1 MNLLNRLTVKSLLMN
16 KKRTTATIIGIMLSV
31 ALITAVAGVFFSGVA
46 SLIKWESNRKGNFHV
61 VFRNVLVSDVSDFE
75 NNRKI
80 EGVYLSEHIG
90 YAEIKESANSSKPYA
105 HIMSFSEE
113 ALKNLL
119 AKLTEGRLPQNENEI
134 LIPTHLKTNG
144 RINYKVGDTVRLDVG
159 KRVNEYGELK
169 QNDSYSDENPE
180 RIIDADTREYTIV
193 GVMKRPSYHIED
205 FSAPGYTFITLL
217 DEQNLTGSVDVYTR
231 YTKEGLK
238 NFLKVTANILGVD
251 ADIYEKIH
259 SNQLFTQEEYERYT
273 EEFGKAKY
281 TFASNN
287 NLIILENNPLEIGG
301 AGALTTTAVIVGLI
315 IIFTSVFCIRNS
327 FDISITEKT
336 KQYGML
342 RSVGATK
349 KQIRKNVLYEAF
361 ILGVIGIPMGILLGF
376 LATFFLLAV
385 SNLLMS
391 EMLSGADEI
400 KLELIFE
407 FSWAAVLLAV
417 LSGALTIYLSSIKSA
432 IKAGKVSPIESIRS
446 NKEITNKKL
455 KTPGIIK
462 KIFGVCGEISFK
474 NLKRNRKKHRT
485 TVISILVSVASF
497 VALTSFVSFAF
508 DYAANRVKEYDYD
521 VGVFLGRRNKD
532 AYTQVLET
540 LKLEDVEK
548 YSVIR
553 TESLQIH
560 NVKYSDQYKALE
572 KESHI
577 YYGTKGYADI
587 IAVGDAEYRDFVKKI
602 GINYE
607 EVKDKAILMDTNSM
621 QYYNTRLKKTVTS
634 LIKEFGYEK
643 GNIISGTLSISKSKI
658 TDETTDETATLTKD
672 FSIEVACVTTEKP
685 LGTGRKNSSFLLV
698 SDEVYD
704 SKVLEYDQAVN
715 VFYKSNNPDKLQDEI
730 DVLLQNYG
738 IQAYN
743 VSEEARNMENFFT
756 LLAIFLYGFIV
767 VISLIGIT
775 NVFNTITASV
785 NLRKREF
792 ATLKSIGM
800 TKKEFNRMIRL
811 ESIFTGMKSLIFGL
825 PIGLGLSYLI
835 HFFLLKESG
844 TPYNAPIT
852 AVIISVA
859 VVFLLIAA
867 IMKYSISKTNK
878 QNTIETIRNENI

>member
-1 MNLLNRLTVKSLLMN
+1 M
-16 KKRTTATIIGIMLSV
+16 
-31 ALITAVAGVFFSGVA
+31 
-46 SLIKWESNRKGNFHV
+46 
-61 VFRNVLVSDVSDFE
+61 
-75 NNRKI
+75 
-80 EGVYLSEHIG
+80 
-90 YAEIKESANSSKPYA
+90 
-105 HIMSFSEE
+105 
-113 ALKNLL
+113 
-119 AKLTEGRLPQNENEI
+119 
-134 LIPTHLKTNG
+134 
-144 RINYKVGDTVRLDVG
+144 
-159 KRVNEYGELK
+159 
-169 QNDSYSDENPE
+169 
-180 RIIDADTREYTIV
+180 
-193 GVMKRPSYHIED
+193 
-205 FSAPGYTFITLL
+205 
-217 DEQNLTGSVDVYTR
+217 
-231 YTKEGLK
+231 
-238 NFLKVTANILGVD
+238 
-251 ADIYEKIH
+251 
-259 SNQLFTQEEYERYT
+259 
-273 EEFGKAKY
+273 
-281 TFASNN
+281 
-287 NLIILENNPLEIGG
+287 
-301 AGALTTTAVIVGLI
+301 
-315 IIFTSVFCIRNS
+315 
-327 FDISITEKT
+327 
-336 KQYGML
+336 
-342 RSVGATK
+342 
-349 KQIRKNVLYEAF
+349 
-361 ILGVIGIPMGILLGF
+361 
-376 LATFFLLAV
+376 
-385 SNLLMS
+385 
-391 EMLSGADEI
+391 
-400 KLELIFE
+400 
-407 FSWAAVLLAV
+407 
-417 LSGALTIYLSSIKSA
+417 
-432 IKAGKVSPIESIRS
+432 
-446 NKEITNKKL
+446 
-455 KTPGIIK
+455 
-462 KIFGVCGEISFK
+462 
-474 NLKRNRKKHRT
+474 
-485 TVISILVSVASF
+485 VSVASF